1 MAVFAFLRRNVERR
15 LYKRGFVQP
24 VVRQLLCTQ
33 VLVTGAALLC
43 GLFLFPFTL
52 WPLAFGLGALIAT
65 YSLWQIV
72 RFAQVALP
80 QQFSIAMGFRLGL
93 GFTMRLLLIGM
104 ALFALIVPLRAPV
117 APLLLG
123 LGSAVAG
130 IVLWGMAKAFR
141 KPLKEA

>member
-1 MAVFAFLRRNVERR
+1 MPITASLRRNVERR
-15 LYKRGFVQP
+15 LHARGFVQP
-24 VVRQLLCTQ
+24 VVRQFLCTQ
-33 VLVTGAALLC
+33 VLVTGAALIF

-52 WPLAFGLGALIAT
+52 WPLTFGLGALIAT

-72 RFAQVALP
+72 RFAQFALP
-80 QQFSIAMGFRLGL
+80 LQFSIALGFRLGL
-93 GFTMRLLLIGM
+93 GCTLRLLLIGI
-104 ALFALIVPLRAPV
+104 ALFTLIVPLKAPV

-130 IVLWGMAKAFR
+130 IVLWAMGKAFR

>member
-1 MAVFAFLRRNVERR
+1 MAVFAFLRRDVERR

-24 VVRQLLCTQ
+24 VARQLLCMQ
-33 VLVTGAALLC
+33 VLVTGAALLA
-43 GLFLFPFTL
+43 GLLLFPFTL
-52 WPLAFGLGALIAT
+52 LPLAFGLGALIAT

-72 RFAQVALP
+72 RFAQIALP
-80 QQFSIAMGFRLGL
+80 QQFSVAMGFRLGL
-93 GFTMRLLLIGM
+93 SFTTRLLLIGT
-104 ALFALIVPLRAPV
+104 ALFALIVPLRTPV
-117 APLLLG
+117 APLLG